1 MVASASVTAAGIAGT
16 GGSGG
21 SGEDEGRSAAEG

>member
-1 MVASASVTAAGIAGT
+1 MRMRPKMRVTAKVDE

-21 SGEDEGRSAAEG
+21 SGEDEGNLR